1 MGDPMLAIHNNMKK
15 GFTLIEL
22 MIVVFILGVVAAVIV
37 PNFSAFMKGNRI
49 KMSVKSVIVAGK
61 YAKSVAVLRQKDT
74 ALFFDFDSNK
84 IYVDFASAATV
95 VEDPF
100 ADEVLPDFEENDEG
114 GFERIVSTQ
123 NLNSAAV
130 EHLHGID
137 AVERTLEDGIVF
149 ESVAVNVSE
158 EFSEIDNIYREGV
171 CQVVYYTNGRCEPYI
186 VTLGLDSDSSE
197 LVTISVDALGFV
209 ETTYDE

>member
-1 MGDPMLAIHNNMKK
+1 MKK

-22 MIVVFILGVVAAVIV
+22 MVVVFILGVVAAVIV

-49 KMSVKSVIVAGK
+49 KLSVKSVILAGK

-74 ALFFDFDSNK
+74 ALFIDFDTNK
-84 IYVDFASAATV
+84 IFVDFVSSTRV
-95 VEDPF
+95 VKEPF
-100 ADEVLPDFEENDEG
+100 TDVGLPDFEENNEG
-114 GFERIVSTQ
+114 GFETIVSTQ
-123 NLNSAAV
+123 NSDSATG
-130 EHLHGID
+130 EHLRGID
-137 AVERTLEDGIVF
+137 AVERSLEGGIVF

-158 EFSEIDNIYREGV
+158 AFGEINNTYREGV

-186 VTLGLDSDSSE
+186 VTLGLDSDSAQ

-209 ETTYDE
+209 ETIYEE